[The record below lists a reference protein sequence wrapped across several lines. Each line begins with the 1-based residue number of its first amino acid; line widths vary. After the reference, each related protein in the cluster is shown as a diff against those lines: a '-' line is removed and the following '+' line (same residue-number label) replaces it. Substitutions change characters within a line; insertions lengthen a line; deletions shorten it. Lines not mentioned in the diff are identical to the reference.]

1 MRRIDRKLSS
11 ARFLP
16 LDHNIISR
24 HKIWIL
30 LHLQILVHTEIYI
43 FLALKWR
50 IKLMNRLRTEGENI
64 IYVRSLQRCVITKR
78 SSGSLYKPTL
88 TVKHAIR
95 FGLFII
101 PSTPNYCVQ

>member
-1 MRRIDRKLSS
+1 MFGQLSFPSELAVLRFNVFLLMRRIDRKLSF

-24 HKIWIL
+24 HKIWVL

-50 IKLMNRLRTEGENI
+50 IKLMNQLRTEGENI
-64 IYVRSLQRCVITKR
+64 IYVRSL
-78 SSGSLYKPTL
+78 
-88 TVKHAIR
+88 
-95 FGLFII
+95 
-101 PSTPNYCVQ
+101 